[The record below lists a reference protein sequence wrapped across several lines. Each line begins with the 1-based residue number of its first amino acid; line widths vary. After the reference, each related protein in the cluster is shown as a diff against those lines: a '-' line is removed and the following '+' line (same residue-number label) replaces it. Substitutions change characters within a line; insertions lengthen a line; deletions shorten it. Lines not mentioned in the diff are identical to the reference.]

1 MNAAQMALA
10 ALLILFLSTGVVAA
24 ALLLRALLPHTAARL
39 DDVIEQHPALRRFLM
54 GLFNGPALFLVSI
67 LLMKSGPGKI
77 PGLVL
82 MTGLVFLTV
91 LGLAAELPALSR
103 GLLPEEEN
111 GVVRRTVF
119 SGALLGAVNLLPFL
133 GQALSLFL
141 VLRALGTGVFFLFN
155 REPRPASGG

>member
-1 MNAAQMALA
+1 
-10 ALLILFLSTGVVAA
+10 
-24 ALLLRALLPHTAARL
+24 
-39 DDVIEQHPALRRFLM
+39 
-54 GLFNGPALFLVSI
+54 
-67 LLMKSGPGKI
+67 MKSGPGKI